1 MDALTRFDARFDALA
16 GDFSV
21 WCGRPGKAPV
31 YSRQPDR
38 LHYPASTM
46 KIGVMA
52 AAYRLAD
59 AGALAMDERVRVHN
73 GFTSAVGGGFAMD
86 PEYDSD
92 GEVWDHLGATA
103 SLRWLV
109 RRMIVRSS
117 NLATN
122 LVLERVGYAAAQ
134 EAYRIAGGTHSITR
148 RGIEDYAARD
158 AGVDNEITAAD
169 LAAQLSA
176 IETGRM
182 ASTAS
187 CAEMLEVLLAQEFQV
202 DLARGLPEGTR
213 IALKNGWIDGVR
225 HSAALI
231 YPEDTEPYVLVA
243 CGTSPL
249 ATSQEGDDAVC
260 QAFAELSAAAW
271 EHRAEL
277 GG

>member
-1 MDALTRFDARFDALA
+1 MDALTRFDARFGALD
-16 GDFSV
+16 GEFSV
-21 WCGRPGKAPV
+21 WCGRPGKPPV
-31 YSRQPDR
+31 YTLEPDR

-59 AGALAMDERVRVHN
+59 AGKLDLDEHIAVHN
-73 GFTSAVGGGFAMD
+73 EFTSAVGGGFAMD

-92 GEVWDHLGATA
+92 AEVWQYQGASA
-103 SLRWLV
+103 SVRWLI

-122 LVLERVGYAAAQ
+122 LVLDKVGYAAAQ
-134 EAYRIAGGTHSITR
+134 EAYRAAGATRSITR

-176 IETGRM
+176 IQLGRL
-182 ASTAS
+182 ASPAS
-187 CAEMLEVLLAQEFQV
+187 CAEMLDVLAAQEFQV
-202 DLARGLPEGTR
+202 DFARGLPEGTR

-225 HSAALI
+225 HSAALV
-231 YPEDTEPYVLVA
+231 YPDDTEPYALVA
-243 CGTSPL
+243 CATSPL
-249 ATSQEGDDAVC
+249 ATSQEGDDEVC
-260 QAFAELSAAAW
+260 RIFAELSAAVW
-271 EHRAEL
+271 QRRADL
-277 GG
+277 G